1 MGITNLWE
9 AVAPVAKTCSLL
21 ELTVTHLFNP
31 DGSRC
36 SEHPFRIGIDASLW
50 MAQCQHSF
58 RHGHAQCGPNPE
70 LRTLLYKLAHLC
82 CTPANILLVFD
93 GPEKLPLKRGK
104 KVVSTPPWLTE
115 PFKRFASAFGFE
127 THVAA
132 GEAEAE
138 LAAFNCQGLIDA
150 VWTEDSDALVFGAQT
165 VFRRQACVY
174 DHNNKEGIV
183 VYSATDILLDSRV
196 TLTKGGL
203 LLMAL
208 FCGGDYDKGL
218 PHCGWKTTRSL
229 AQQGVGDELLHAAET
244 MNKED
249 LTKFIGCWVKH
260 VRDLL
265 AEMGQENKRYR
276 MLSENFPENFP
287 SPAIVLAYV
296 KPATTDVGHASA
308 HIPLPLSCPMSADLE
323 QLAFLCE
330 FHFGWSRGGP
340 PVPVHAIESS
350 GTLGKLQR
358 LVWEGMCIRALCEV
372 SARSCPSSSMQPAQ
386 TS

>member
-1 MGITNLWE
+1 
-9 AVAPVAKTCSLL
+9 
-21 ELTVTHLFNP
+21 
-31 DGSRC
+31 
-36 SEHPFRIGIDASLW
+36 SLW
-50 MAQCQHSF
+50 MAECQHSF

-70 LRTLLYKLAHLC
+70 LRTLLYKLARLC
-82 CTPANILLVFD
+82 RTPADILLVFD
-93 GPEKLPLKRGK
+93 GPEKPPLKRGK
-104 KVVSTPPWLTE
+104 KVVHTPPWLTE

-127 THVAA
+127 THVMT

-138 LAAFNCQGLIDA
+138 LAAFNSQGFIDA
-150 VWTEDSDALVFGAQT
+150 IWTEDSDALVFGAQT

-174 DHNNKEGIV
+174 DHNNKEGII

-218 PHCGWKTTRSL
+218 PHCGWKTTHSL

-244 MNKED
+244 MPRED
-249 LTKFIGCWVKH
+249 LTKFIHHWVKH
-260 VRDLL
+260 IRDLL
-265 AEMGQENKRYR
+265 AEMGHKNKRYQ
-276 MLSENFPENFP
+276 MLSEKFPENFP
-287 SPAIVLAYV
+287 SPTIVLAYV
-296 KPATTDVGHASA
+296 KPATTDISHASVL
-308 HIPLPLSCPMSADLE
+308 LPLSRSTGSDLE
-323 QLAFLCE
+323 ELAFLCD

-340 PVPVHAIESS
+340 PVPIHAIESS

-372 SARSCPSSSMQPAQ
+372 STTSRRHPSSVHT
-386 TS
+386 TSSN

>member
-21 ELTVTHLFNP
+21 ELTALML
-31 DGSRC
+31 
-36 SEHPFRIGIDASLW
+36 ASGWLN
-50 MAQCQHSF
+50 A
-58 RHGHAQCGPNPE
+58 N
-70 LRTLLYKLAHLC
+70 
-82 CTPANILLVFD
+82 TPSDMGMPSPVVFD
-93 GPEKLPLKRGK
+93 GPEKPPFKRGK
-104 KVVSTPPWLTE
+104 KVISTPPWLTE
-115 PFKRFASAFGFE
+115 HFKRFASAFGFE

-138 LAAFNCQGLIDA
+138 LATFNCQGLIDA
-150 VWTEDSDALVFGAQT
+150 VWTEDSDALVF
-165 VFRRQACVY
+165 
-174 DHNNKEGIV
+174 DP
-183 VYSATDILLDSRV
+183 RV

-218 PHCGWKTTRSL
+218 PHCGWKTTGSL
-229 AQQGVGDELLHAAET
+229 AQQGLGDELLHAAET
-244 MNKED
+244 MDKEA
-249 LTKFIGCWVKH
+249 LTKFISCWVKH

-265 AEMGQENKRYR
+265 AEMGHENKRYQ

-296 KPATTDVGHASA
+296 KPATTDAGHA
-308 HIPLPLSCPMSADLE
+308 HIPLPLSCPMSTDLE

-350 GTLGKLQR
+350 GTLGKLQH
-358 LVWEGMCIRALCEV
+358 LVWEGMCICALCEMGGIDNPG
-372 SARSCPSSSMQPAQ
+372 PSSLYRLEIDTTPFALPAK
-386 TS
+386 